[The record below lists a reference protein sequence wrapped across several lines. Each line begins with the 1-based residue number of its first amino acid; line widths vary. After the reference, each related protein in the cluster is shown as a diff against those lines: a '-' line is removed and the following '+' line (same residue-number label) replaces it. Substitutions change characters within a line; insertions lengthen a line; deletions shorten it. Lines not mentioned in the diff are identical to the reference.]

1 MACGNRAG
9 VLKDGCPGTI
19 SGAAVDLIARRA
31 YVGLGSIKGPN
42 TVGPNI
48 DPSAMPVPHIIRS
61 ARHWASER
69 RAYGR
74 GKGFC

>member
-9 VLKDGCPGTI
+9 VLKDSCLGVVP
-19 SGAAVDLIARRA
+19 GAAVDLIARRA

-48 DPSAMPVPHIIRS
+48 AL
-61 ARHWASER
+61 
-69 RAYGR
+69 
-74 GKGFC
+74 C